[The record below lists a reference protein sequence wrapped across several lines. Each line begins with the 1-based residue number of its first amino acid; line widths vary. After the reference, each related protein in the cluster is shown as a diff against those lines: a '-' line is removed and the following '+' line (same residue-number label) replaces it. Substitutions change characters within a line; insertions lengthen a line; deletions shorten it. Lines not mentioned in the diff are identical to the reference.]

1 MAMKKPPHPGRLVK
15 DNIEE
20 LGLSVAAAA
29 EGLGVTRQQLYKVI
43 KGESAVS
50 PEMAVRLE
58 KAIGGTADAWLRM
71 QAAYD
76 LAQVRLREDAIKVR
90 RLEARSAQAEWHGL
104 TDGLL
109 PRIMSARGG
118 TGSATPKRAFGF

>member
-1 MAMKKPPHPGRLVK
+1 MAMKHPPHPGRLVK

-29 EGLGVTRQQLYKVI
+29 EGLGVTRQQLYKII
-43 KGESAVS
+43 KQESAIS

-58 KAIGGTADAWLRM
+58 KAIGSTADAWLRM

-76 LAQVRLREDAIKVR
+76 LAQVRLREDTIKVR
-90 RLEARSAQAEWHGL
+90 RLEARPQ
-104 TDGLL
+104 
-109 PRIMSARGG
+109 
-118 TGSATPKRAFGF
+118 